1 MKKNTL
7 VREGSDLDLR
17 ILCETRSPALS
28 SAGLG
33 LRLICCVSRL
43 FGLSYTR
50 ASQFQLLGFPT
61 TRCSPYLRPGGWM
74 SDTGHES
81 LIDTDELRKRERVE
95 EGSEGN
101 GSSTK
106 NRAEKGEVESS
117 SPIGQAPSANPG
129 IELLR
134 EAVPTY
140 GLNADQELQDLEQP
154 QKTVIKSGHT
164 GGKSCG
170 PLPTRRPRNGNLRPQ
185 RRQIWS
191 RWSLGARERRGS
203 GLLRIA
209 TRMYSGS

>member
-1 MKKNTL
+1 
-7 VREGSDLDLR
+7 
-17 ILCETRSPALS
+17 
-28 SAGLG
+28 
-33 LRLICCVSRL
+33 
-43 FGLSYTR
+43 
-50 ASQFQLLGFPT
+50 
-61 TRCSPYLRPGGWM
+61 M

-106 NRAEKGEVESS
+106 NRAEKGAKKSGRKMYEDEEDEPNSVDTDVASVGEVESS

-191 RWSLGARERRGS
+191 RWSLGVRERRGS